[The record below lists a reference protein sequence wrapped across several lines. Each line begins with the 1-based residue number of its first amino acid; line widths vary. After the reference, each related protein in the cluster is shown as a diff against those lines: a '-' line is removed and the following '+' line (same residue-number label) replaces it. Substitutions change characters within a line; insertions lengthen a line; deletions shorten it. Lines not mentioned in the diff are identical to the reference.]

1 MYIHPIPVITPD
13 GWRRCFVQDL
23 EMWLLEDSLKKLNQ
37 DSFSLQKKSEGG
49 GPIIILMIL
58 PGRAINSSSLLF
70 GFLFGLRNKRVVYWK
85 LSMPQPLS
93 VVLWPFSGVT
103 AVGLTS
109 TGADSVSCG
118 LWWGS
123 WSPEIRNSPQ
133 SRLAPSRNSVLK
145 SSLSEI
151 KAHNFFITTKC
162 NE

>member
-1 MYIHPIPVITPD
+1 MGEGDALCRT
-13 GWRRCFVQDL
+13 WRCDCWRTVSRNSTRTVLVCKRKV
-23 EMWLLEDSLKKLNQ
+23 K
-37 DSFSLQKKSEGG
+37 GG